1 MKCPNC
7 DCDLPEDALK
17 CIICGATVQTKE
29 EYQEKIRKKSEAEK
43 LKKEQAGNNAKS
55 GEAKADPTKADPP
68 HKRRV
73 PLPVILLAGVIAAAM
88 IGSGIIKSGITTEPD
103 SEERTEA
110 EAQAGKGGEQDI
122 QADHP
127 QGTGSDQDS
136 GEDGQAPGETQTA
149 SGKMQETEALSDP
162 ATESKGADAQQEN
175 AETQTVVEDQPQEP
189 GRIMGWV
196 VDADTG
202 EAVKEAR
209 VILTDKQG
217 KIYPDNDVL
226 KTDDNGSF
234 SVELPTGKY
243 ALSITKK
250 DYLENAE
257 AKSVEIR
264 SNEITKLTS
273 IALRQDPAVQKVTE
287 YYILPFSNS
296 RYLTDADLDP
306 LSEWELKLARNEI
319 YARHGRRFKDSQLQ
333 EYFDQQSWYNGIYDP
348 DDFDKYHG
356 SDISSLEKKNA
367 EYILK
372 YEKDHGYF
380 T

>member
-257 AKSVEIR
+257 TKSVEIR

>member
-73 PLPVILLAGVIAAAM
+73 PLPVLLLAGVIAAAM

-209 VILTDKQG
+209 VILTDQQG

-257 AKSVEIR
+257 TKSVEIR